1 MTGFTGSSSW
11 RLVPSPKSSWH
22 THWLAL
28 GLALLIHLAIFPLPL
43 LHWKPS
49 ATPPVEI
56 TSIDQAEVEKLRKTL
71 PNYPRDIVVSNQAA
85 AETSP
90 EDARYASNRN
100 LRVKR
105 EQRAR
110 SGGVLPQKGRQQRRA
125 IWAPLGA
132 GELPSREREATEN
145 SETARDAMEQAIGED
160 LPEGNET
167 LLNARESVYY
177 SFFFR
182 IRESV
187 GLLWQS
193 LVREAADSLA
203 LREGTYQTT
212 IEAVLDTS
220 GNLLELKT
228 LESSSYALLDLAVE
242 EAWRRVNH
250 FPHPPQGLVEADGRI
265 HLRWTFTLELGNDG
279 MLFLPPRR
287 HPGLLDR

>member
-1 MTGFTGSSSW
+1 M
-11 RLVPSPKSSWH
+11 
-22 THWLAL
+22 
-28 GLALLIHLAIFPLPL
+28 
-43 LHWKPS
+43 
-49 ATPPVEI
+49 
-56 TSIDQAEVEKLRKTL
+56 EKLRKTL